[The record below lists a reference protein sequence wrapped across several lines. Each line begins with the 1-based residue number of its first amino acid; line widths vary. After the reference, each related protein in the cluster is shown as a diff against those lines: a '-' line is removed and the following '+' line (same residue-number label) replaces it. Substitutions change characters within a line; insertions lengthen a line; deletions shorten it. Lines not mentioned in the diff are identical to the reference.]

1 MDNTINLVGIS
12 GSLRQNSYNTALLKA
27 VKEVLPEGV
36 DLKIVSFAEVP
47 IYNGDLDLPIASER
61 PKAVEDF
68 RAALSGADGLVI
80 ASPEYNY
87 GIPGPLKN
95 AIDWASR
102 GKDSPLL
109 GKAVALMGATPG
121 MWGTIR
127 MQQAFLTLFQYL
139 NMKPVYKPEILVANA
154 REKFDE
160 SGKLTDEATRKF
172 LKQKIDALQELILS
186 IRRSEVATN

>member
-1 MDNTINLVGIS
+1 MDDTINLVGIS

-36 DLKIVSFAEVP
+36 NFRIVSFAEVP
-47 IYNGDLDLPIASER
+47 IYNGDLDLPLASER

-68 RAALSGADGLVI
+68 RTALSGANGLVI

-109 GKAVALMGATPG
+109 AKPVALMGATPG

-139 NMKPVYKPEILVANA
+139 NMKPVYKPEILVARAN
-154 REKFDE
+154 EKFDE
-160 SGKLTDEATRKF
+160 SGKLTDEATLKF
-172 LKQKIDALQELILS
+172 LKQKIEALHELILS
-186 IRRSEVATN
+186 IRRAEAAAH